1 MIDVGQPLRALHI
14 GCGRGGA
21 SSGLAHA
28 GFDVQGVGFGLND
41 GYPYRLRMGRT
52 ADGAR
57 AELGADPGPDPVDAK
72 VVRKILSLKYPYDF
86 VWASCE
92 TANSA
97 YDVARFLASRVDED
111 GRRDLF
117 GERRRMFFA
126 VDLRTPIDPWAPK
139 LGAQA
144 LNDGSGGAYS
154 VVLAD
159 PKDMA
164 GPQRPHYVLT
174 NIARCDPCVV
184 FSAGSADGVAE
195 VLFRRKYEKSPL
207 PISDAMP
214 WLDEAQAAEE
224 LNPSISRMLG
234 LAAHQKLRMDP

>member
-28 GFDVQGVGFGLND
+28 GFEVQGVGFGLND

-57 AELGADPGPDPVDAK
+57 AELGADPGPDPVDAT
-72 VVRKILSLKYPYDF
+72 VVRKILSIKYPYDL
-86 VWASCE
+86 VWATCE

-97 YDVARFLASRVDED
+97 SDVAQFLASRVDED

-117 GERRRMFFA
+117 GQRRRMFFA
-126 VDLRTPIDPWAPK
+126 VDVRMPRDLWPPEHRAK
-139 LGAQA
+139 A
-144 LNDGSGGAYS
+144 LNDGSREAYS
-154 VVLAD
+154 VLLAD
-159 PKDMA
+159 PTAMA
-164 GPQRPHYVLT
+164 GPQRSYYVLT
-174 NIARCDPCVV
+174 NIVQCEPCKV
-184 FSAGSADGVAE
+184 FPAYSADGVAE
-195 VLFRRKYEKSPL
+195 VIFRRKYADSPMVG
-207 PISDAMP
+207 SDALP
-214 WLDEAQAAEE
+214 WLEEAQAAEE